1 MTVLKIA
8 PLIYSRTLHCDF
20 HTNFAVRPKDIDVTW
35 ARNKV
40 LLAMNN
46 INNLNGIRKIV
57 AAKGDICI
65 AGIGCNLSDF
75 IEKNLPE
82 VKESAEKYF
91 QDDNGRYIKVFLGY
105 AFKGSSIPNVSH
117 LDLWKMF
124 EKYFTPEWERKF
136 FETVI
141 AHYDYEVS
149 EKNSVKD
156 IPNGEK
162 VSNINFYI
170 DETTSDK
177 LVDYCLTER
186 KNLCTN
192 VDQMKIIDSGEFEI
206 ILTSRG
212 LIDRFKSEQ
221 EKKTS
226 VIQSTQKAQESTQR
240 FTQKNNPPLQ
250 TQTSNNQKISLKTL
264 SIGVAILII
273 LAVVF
278 LFMK

>member
-1 MTVLKIA
+1 MKIA
-8 PLIYSRTLHCDF
+8 PLIHSRTLHCDF
-20 HTNFAVRPKDIDVTW
+20 HSNLAVRPQDLDVQW
-35 ARNKV
+35 ARGKI
-40 LLAMNN
+40 LSATNN
-46 INNLNGIRKIV
+46 IENVDGIRKIV
-57 AAKGDICI
+57 AYKGEICI
-65 AGIGCNLSDF
+65 AGIGCNF
-75 IEKNLPE
+75 AEFVEKYLPS
-82 VKESAEKYF
+82 VKGDAEKYF
-91 QDDNGRYIKVFLGY
+91 QDDNGRYLKVFIGY
-105 AFKGSSIPNVSH
+105 AFKGSSIPDVSY

-141 AHYDYEVS
+141 APYDYEVS

-240 FTQKNNPPLQ
+240 FTQKNNPPLPK
-250 TQTSNNQKISLKTL
+250 SNNQKKSPTGLIV
-264 SIGVAILII
+264 GAVILII